1 MHSSFERSSQF
12 GLKDNLW
19 QLALFAFI
27 AAFLLISSIGVL
39 LFHRQN
45 TLSETLASS
54 GAGGRRQFIAEHCA
68 HARLPDRKTGKA
80 FSKGSAEK
88 PGRRLNSSEAADSR
102 GLSGTQ
108 PMSTFSIAL
117 RLLVPALL
125 CILATVT
132 QVYTYAPLFVYA
144 LAAGLGFMAPDFWLS
159 NRISARQ
166 LKLRLGLPEALDLIV
181 ICVEAGLSMD
191 KATMRTSE
199 ELRISQPAIADELNL
214 VYLEQ
219 RAGRP
224 RGEAWKHLGD
234 RTDVDNIRSLASILI
249 QADKFGTSIGK
260 TLRAHSETLRTRRRQ
275 DAEEQAAK
283 TTVKLVFPLVLFIFP
298 SLFVVTLGPSMIIMF
313 EGFAKYLS

>member
-1 MHSSFERSSQF
+1 M
-12 GLKDNLW
+12 
-19 QLALFAFI
+19 QLALFAFL
-27 AAFLLISSIGVL
+27 AAFLLISSLGAL

-45 TLSETLASS
+45 TL
-54 GAGGRRQFIAEHCA
+54 
-68 HARLPDRKTGKA
+68 
-80 FSKGSAEK
+80 
-88 PGRRLNSSEAADSR
+88 RRLSKVAARAVDASLLQSIAPTPRSRIEQLVKPFQKVVPRSSEDVTT
-102 GLSGTQ
+102 LQ
-108 PMSTFSIAL
+108 K
-117 RLLVPALL
+117 RLTRAGYREHKYVNIFYSSKALVPALL

-159 NRISARQ
+159 NRISARK

-260 TLRAHSETLRTRRRQ
+260 TLRAHSETLRTRRKQ

-313 EGFAKYLS
+313 EGFSKYLS

>member
-1 MHSSFERSSQF
+1 M
-12 GLKDNLW
+12 K
-19 QLALFAFI
+19 LALFAFL
-27 AAFLLISSIGVL
+27 AAFLLISSLGVL
-39 LFHRQN
+39 IFHRQN
-45 TLSETLASS
+45 IL
-54 GAGGRRQFIAEHCA
+54 
-68 HARLPDRKTGKA
+68 
-80 FSKGSAEK
+80 
-88 PGRRLNSSEAADSR
+88 RRLTKLSSRAADAT
-102 GLSGTQ
+102 LLQ
-108 PMSTFSIAL
+108 SIAPSPSTRIEQL
-117 RLLVPALL
+117 VKPFQKVVPRTQEDVSTVQKRLSRAGYREHAYVNIFYSSKVLVPALL

-132 QVYTYAPLFVYA
+132 RIYSYAPLFVFA

-159 NRISARQ
+159 NRISARK

-224 RGEAWKHLGD
+224 RGEAWKHIGD
-234 RTDVDNIRSLASILI
+234 RTDVDTIRSLASILI

-260 TLRAHSETLRTRRRQ
+260 TLRSYSETLRTRRRQ

>member
-1 MHSSFERSSQF
+1 M
-12 GLKDNLW
+12 
-19 QLALFAFI
+19 QLAVFAFL
-27 AAFLLISSIGVL
+27 AAFLWISSLGVL
-39 LFHRQN
+39 IFYRQAA
-45 TLSETLASS
+45 L
-54 GAGGRRQFIAEHCA
+54 
-68 HARLPDRKTGKA
+68 
-80 FSKGSAEK
+80 
-88 PGRRLNSSEAADSR
+88 RRLSQVVSRAAEASLLR
-102 GLSGTQ
+102 
-108 PMSTFSIAL
+108 SIAPTPGARIEKFVKPFQKVVPRSPSDVSTVQK
-117 RLLVPALL
+117 RLIRAGYRDKSYVNIFYSSKVLVPGLL

-132 QVYTYAPLFVYA
+132 QAYTLSPLFVYA
-144 LAAGLGFMAPDFWLS
+144 MAAGLGFLAPDFWLS

-166 LKLRLGLPEALDLIV
+166 MKLRLGLPEALDLIV

-191 KATMRTSE
+191 KATMRTAE
-199 ELRISQPAIADELNL
+199 ELRISQTGVAEELNL

-224 RGEAWKHLGD
+224 RAEAWKHVGE
-234 RTDVDNIRSLASILI
+234 RTDVDTIRSLASILI

-313 EGFAKYLS
+313 EGFAKFLS

>member
-1 MHSSFERSSQF
+1 M
-12 GLKDNLW
+12 
-19 QLALFAFI
+19 QLAVFAFI
-27 AAFLLISSIGVL
+27 AAFLLMSSLGVL
-39 LFHRQN
+39 IFYRQAA
-45 TLSETLASS
+45 L
-54 GAGGRRQFIAEHCA
+54 
-68 HARLPDRKTGKA
+68 
-80 FSKGSAEK
+80 
-88 PGRRLNSSEAADSR
+88 RRLSQVVSRAAEASLLR
-102 GLSGTQ
+102 
-108 PMSTFSIAL
+108 SIAPTPGARIEKFVKPFQKVVPRSPSDVSTVQK
-117 RLLVPALL
+117 RLIRAGYRDKSYVNIFYSSKVLVPGLL

-132 QVYTYAPLFVYA
+132 QAYTLSPLFVYA
-144 LAAGLGFMAPDFWLS
+144 MAAGLGFLAPDFWLS

-166 LKLRLGLPEALDLIV
+166 MKLRLGLPEALDLIV

-191 KATMRTSE
+191 KATMRTAE

-224 RGEAWKHLGD
+224 RAEAWKHVGE
-234 RTDVDNIRSLASILI
+234 RTDVDTIRSLASILI

-313 EGFAKYLS
+313 EGFAKFLS

>member
-1 MHSSFERSSQF
+1 M
-12 GLKDNLW
+12 GLT
-19 QLALFAFI
+19 LFAFI

-39 LFHRQN
+39 LFTRQDA
-45 TLSETLASS
+45 L
-54 GAGGRRQFIAEHCA
+54 
-68 HARLPDRKTGKA
+68 
-80 FSKGSAEK
+80 
-88 PGRRLNSSEAADSR
+88 RRLSKAIAQSPDATLLKAIAPTPRSRVEKLVKPFQKVVPRSPEDVSTVQKRLIRAGYREQAYVNIFYSSKV
-102 GLSGTQ
+102 
-108 PMSTFSIAL
+108 
-117 RLLVPALL
+117 LVPGIL
-125 CILATVT
+125 CLLATVS

-144 LAAGLGFMAPDFWLS
+144 LSAGLGFLAPDFWLS
-159 NRISARQ
+159 RRISARQ
-166 LKLRLGLPEALDLIV
+166 MKLRLGLPEALDLIV

-191 KATMRTSE
+191 KATMRTAE
-199 ELRISQPAIADELNL
+199 ELKISQPPIADELNL

-224 RGEAWKHLGD
+224 RAEAWKHVGE
-234 RTDVDNIRSLASILI
+234 RTDVDTIRSLAAILI

-298 SLFVVTLGPSMIIMF
+298 SLFVVTLGPSIIVMM